1 MPDTSPRFLH
11 ALVGSILLLGLPGRA
26 PAADAPSILRR
37 GGVWLGLSSGYA
49 CSLRPS
55 SGSDVSRVAYVP
67 VHPRVGLS
75 VTDRLGGDAWYRGAI
90 DLLFEA
96 TFLVEVQ
103 PGHGFAGGATVGT
116 RYNFLA
122 PAPIVPFVEVGLG
135 IVNMELN
142 LEELSDGVGFPF
154 YAGVGSHVFLSD
166 RFAITP
172 QWRFHHLSNGGTGGA
187 NRGLN
192 DSVVLV
198 GVTFFLD

>member
-1 MPDTSPRFLH
+1 MPDTPLRFLH
-11 ALVGSILLLGLPGRA
+11 ALLLSILLLGLPARVL
-26 PAADAPSILRR
+26 AAEAPSAFRR
-37 GGVWLGLSSGYA
+37 GGVWLGLSSGYTY
-49 CSLRPS
+49 SMRPG
-55 SGSDVSRVAYVP
+55 SGSDVSHVEYVP
-67 VHPRVGLS
+67 VYPRIGLF
-75 VTDRLGGDAWYRGAI
+75 VTDPLGGDAWYRGAI

-116 RYNFLA
+116 RYNLLA
-122 PAPIVPFVEVGLG
+122 PAPIVPFVEIGLG
-135 IVNMELN
+135 IVNLELN

-154 YAGVGSHVFLSD
+154 YVGVGSHMFLSD
-166 RFAITP
+166 RFALTP

>member
-1 MPDTSPRFLH
+1 
-11 ALVGSILLLGLPGRA
+11 LLLPLVLLLSTQALGADTPSVFGRG
-26 PAADAPSILRR
+26 RM
-37 GGVWLGLSSGYA
+37 WLGLSSGYSY
-49 CSLRPS
+49 SLRT
-55 SGSDVSRVAYVP
+55 GNTDVAHVEYVP
-67 VHPRVGLS
+67 VYPRVGVS
-75 VTDRLGGDAWYRGAI
+75 VTDPLGGEAWYRGAI
-90 DLLFEA
+90 DLMFEG
-96 TFLVEVQ
+96 TFLVEVE
-103 PGHGFAGGATVGT
+103 PHGGFAGGASLGA

-122 PAPIVPFVEVGLG
+122 PAPLVPFVEIGLG

-166 RFAITP
+166 RLAITP